1 MSRLRTLS
9 LSALFAFAACTGG
22 AEGPTP
28 KKEEAKAE
36 APKAGPA
43 AAAPQADLPKAEA
56 LLAEVVEASGGAA
69 KLDAIKSYRSEVKVE
84 IMGSGISGVGVGW
97 WKDGDFYNEADLPG
111 VGRIT
116 AGSKGGKPWTAD
128 PIQGLRALTGK
139 EAEMALAGASLNLAH
154 DWRRYFDRAE
164 TTRVEETGGKKL
176 ADVRL
181 SSSKAGHELTLRID
195 LADKRVVGRTFKQ
208 PSPMGEMPVE
218 EVLSDYREQ
227 DGVWFS
233 FQGVADMKLQK
244 MQTTTTKL
252 ELNPAT
258 IDETKFAMP
267 GSEPPPVDA
276 KADGKAPAD
285 AKAAA
290 PAK

>member
-1 MSRLRTLS
+1 MSRLRTLC
-9 LSALFAFAACTGG
+9 LSALFALSACSGG
-22 AEGPTP
+22 GPEGTAP

-36 APKAGPA
+36 AAKTAPTVAAPA
-43 AAAPQADLPKAEA
+43 AELPKAEA

-69 KLDAIKSYRSEVKVE
+69 KLDAIKSYRSEAKVE
-84 IMGSGISGVGVGW
+84 IVGMGISGIGIGW

-116 AGSKGGKPWTAD
+116 AGSKGGKPWTSD
-128 PIQGLRALTGK
+128 PVQGLRALTGK

-154 DWRRYFDRAE
+154 DWRRYFDKAE
-164 TTRVEETGGKKL
+164 TTEVREVGGKKI
-176 ADVRL
+176 ADVKL
-181 SSSKAGHELTLRID
+181 SSSKAGHELTLKID

-208 PSPMGEMPVE
+208 PSPMGDMPVE

-233 FQGVADMKLQK
+233 FQQLADMKLQK

-252 ELNPAT
+252 ELNPAG
-258 IDETKFAMP
+258 IDESKFAMP
-267 GSEPPPVDA
+267 GSEAPPPDA
-276 KADGKAPAD
+276 KAPAG
-285 AKAAA
+285 AK
-290 PAK
+290 K